1 MTECKREQ
9 LSIFLHDRTERKKL
23 LRSRRLINGVY
34 DSQTDSN
41 VQVYTE
47 VFFLFT
53 KILRELCNALAFR
66 CIRVHL
72 TNEKDIIK
80 KFETPKPRSINP
92 IPDLIGSCR
101 IQPTDKIQRLPIGFR
116 LVSVTRNHTGIRRA

>member
-66 CIRVHL
+66 CIR
-72 TNEKDIIK
+72 
-80 KFETPKPRSINP
+80 ETPKPRSINP

>member
-53 KILRELCNALAFR
+53 KNLRELCNALAFR

-80 KFETPKPRSINP
+80 NFETPKPRSINP
-92 IPDLIGSCR
+92 IQDLIESY
-101 IQPTDKIQRLPIGFR
+101 
-116 LVSVTRNHTGIRRA
+116 SRNY